1 MPYFSYTG
9 YDAKGKTTKGTIEA
23 GSSIQAV
30 DRLTERGIVVVDVKV
45 AEKKQGARAG
55 SHIKMLPLEQH
66 IFFCRSLA
74 SYLKSGLQLAD
85 SLKIMSRQAR
95 DKNMK
100 PVMEKLL
107 AEVEGGRKFH
117 TALSES
123 GAFRESL
130 WRVAESGEQ
139 SGTLVSVLNEAADE
153 FKLEDDLKRKIRGA
167 MTYPIV
173 MAVVG
178 IGVVSFMLTY
188 VVPKISELFED
199 MHQTLPLPTRILIGM
214 SDFLGNYGLWILILM
229 AVLFLWMKRTGRKL
243 NLPFM
248 RGITD
253 QLNLALVM
261 SHISTL
267 LKSGIPLVQALRMAS
282 SMDTQKQRW
291 LDAAEMVKAGHRFD
305 RALERI
311 GMPEETVAVVRVGEM
326 GGELAEALTNVSDQS
341 REIAQTRMER
351 LSTLMEPIMV
361 RALGFSVGFIVLAI
375 LTPVFDL
382 AGIVR

>member
-1 MPYFSYTG
+1 MPYFNYSG
-9 YDAKGKTTKGTIEA
+9 YDSKGKTTKGTIEA

-45 AEKKQGARAG
+45 AEEKKGNVK
-55 SHIKMLPLEQH
+55 IKMLPLEQH
-66 IFFCRSLA
+66 IFFCKSLA
-74 SYLKSGLQLAD
+74 SYLKSGLPLAD
-85 SLKIMSRQAR
+85 ALRIMSKQTR
-95 DKNMK
+95 DKILK

-107 AEVEGGRKFH
+107 AEVQGGRKFH
-117 TALSES
+117 TALAES

-139 SGTLVSVLNEAADE
+139 SGTLISVLNEAADE

-178 IGVVSFMLTY
+178 VGVVSFMLTY
-188 VVPKISELFED
+188 VVPKISELFAD
-199 MHQTLPLPTRILIGM
+199 MNQTLPLPTRILIGM
-214 SDFLGNYGLWILILM
+214 SDFLSSYGLWILLALTIL
-229 AVLFLWMKRTGRKL
+229 FIWMKKTGRSFTFPGMK
-243 NLPFM
+243 
-248 RGITD
+248 GIRD

-267 LKSGIPLVQALRMAS
+267 LKSGIPLVSALKMAS
-282 SMDTQKQRW
+282 SMDVHKQRW
-291 LDAAEMVKAGHRFD
+291 LDAADLVKSGYKFEK
-305 RALERI
+305 ALEKI

-326 GGELAEALTNVSDQS
+326 GSDLSGALTNISEQCREQAQS
-341 REIAQTRMER
+341 KMEK
-351 LSTLMEPIMV
+351 LSTLLEPIMV
-361 RALGFSVGFIVLAI
+361 LSLGVSVGFIVLAI

-382 AGIVR
+382 AGIVK

>member
-1 MPYFSYTG
+1 MPYFDYTG
-9 YDAKGKTTKGTIEA
+9 YDAKGKSTKGTIDA
-23 GSSIQAV
+23 VSSIQAV
-30 DRLTERGIVVVDVKV
+30 DALTGRGIIVVDVKL
-45 AEKKQGARAG
+45 AEEKKSGAKIRL
-55 SHIKMLPLEQH
+55 LPLEQH

-85 SLKIMSRQAR
+85 ALRIMSRQAR
-95 DKNMK
+95 DKTMK

-107 AEVEGGRKFH
+107 SEVEGGRKFH
-117 TALSES
+117 TALSET

-139 SGTLVSVLNEAADE
+139 SGTLISVLNEAASE
-153 FKLEDDLKRKIRGA
+153 FKLEDDLRRKIRGA

-178 IGVVSFMLTY
+178 VGVVSFMLTY

-214 SDFLGNYGLWILILM
+214 SEFLSSYGLWILLGGL
-229 AVLFLWMKRTGRKL
+229 VFWLWLKRTGRKIQM
-243 NLPFM
+243 PFM

-261 SHISTL
+261 SHLSTL
-267 LKSGIPLVQALRMAS
+267 LKSGIPLVQALKMAS
-282 SMDTQKQRW
+282 SMDIQSQRW

-305 RALERI
+305 KALEKL
-311 GMPEETVAVVRVGEM
+311 GLPEETVAVVRVGEM
-326 GGELAEALTNVSDQS
+326 GGDLSGALTNVSDQS

-361 RALGFSVGFIVLAI
+361 LTLGFSVGFIVLAI

>member
-1 MPYFSYTG
+1 MPYFSYSG
-9 YDAKGKTTKGTIEA
+9 YDSKGKSTKGTIEA

-30 DRLTERGIVVVDVKV
+30 DRLTERGIVVVDVKLTE
-45 AEKKQGARAG
+45 EKKGG
-55 SHIKMLPLEQH
+55 KVKIKLLPLEQH

-74 SYLKSGLQLAD
+74 SYLKSGLPLAD
-85 SLKIMSRQAR
+85 SLRIMSKQAR
-95 DKNMK
+95 DKVMK
-100 PVMEKLL
+100 PVMEKIL
-107 AEVEGGRKFH
+107 AEVERGRKFH

-139 SGTLVSVLNEAADE
+139 SGTLISVLNEAADE
-153 FKLEDDLKRKIRGA
+153 FKLEDDLRRKIRGA

-199 MHQTLPLPTRILIGM
+199 MNQTLPLPTRILIGM
-214 SDFLGNYGLWILILM
+214 SDFLSNYGLWILLAFGILLLYM
-229 AVLFLWMKRTGRKL
+229 RKTGKKF
-243 NLPFM
+243 NMPFM
-248 RGITD
+248 KGIRG
-253 QLNLALVM
+253 QLTLALVM

-267 LKSGIPLVQALRMAS
+267 LRSGIPLVQALRMAS
-282 SMDTQKQRW
+282 SMDSSSQRW

-305 RALERI
+305 KALEKI
-311 GMPEETVAVVRVGEM
+311 GMQEETVAVVRVGEM
-326 GGELAEALTNVSDQS
+326 GGDLAGALTNVSQQS
-341 REIAQTRMER
+341 REIAQSRMEK

-361 RALGFSVGFIVLAI
+361 LTLGVSVGFIVLAI

-382 AGIVR
+382 AGIVK

>member
-1 MPYFSYTG
+1 MPYFDYTG
-9 YDAKGKTTKGTIEA
+9 YDAKGKSTKGTIDA
-23 GSSIQAV
+23 VSSIQAV
-30 DRLTERGIVVVDVKV
+30 DALTERGIIVVDVKL
-45 AEKKQGARAG
+45 AEEKKTGAKIRL
-55 SHIKMLPLEQH
+55 LPLEQH

-85 SLKIMSRQAR
+85 ALRIMSRQAH
-95 DKNMK
+95 DKAMK

-107 AEVEGGRKFH
+107 SEVEGGRKFH
-117 TALSES
+117 TALAET

-139 SGTLVSVLNEAADE
+139 SGTLISVLNEAADE
-153 FKLEDDLKRKIRGA
+153 FKLEDDLRRKIRGA

-178 IGVVSFMLTY
+178 VGVVSFMLTY

-199 MHQTLPLPTRILIGM
+199 MHQTLPLPTRILI
-214 SDFLGNYGLWILILM
+214 SLSNFLSSYGLWMLLALLIFI
-229 AVLFLWMKRTGRKL
+229 VWVKRSGRSIQM
-243 NLPFM
+243 PFM
-248 RGITD
+248 KGITG

-261 SHISTL
+261 SHLSTL
-267 LKSGIPLVQALRMAS
+267 LKSGIPLVQALKMAS
-282 SMDTQKQRW
+282 SMDVQKQRW

-305 RALERI
+305 KALEKI

-326 GGELAEALTNVSDQS
+326 GGDLSGALENVSEQS
-341 REIAQTRMER
+341 REIAQGRMER

-361 RALGFSVGFIVLAI
+361 LALGFTVGFIVLAI
-375 LTPVFDL
+375 LTPVFNL

>member
-1 MPYFSYTG
+1 MPYFSYSG

-23 GSSIQAV
+23 GSSMQAV
-30 DRLTERGIVVVDVKV
+30 DRLTERGIVVVDVKL
-45 AEKKQGARAG
+45 AEEKKG
-55 SHIKMLPLEQH
+55 SVRIKLLPLDQH

-74 SYLKSGLQLAD
+74 SYLKSGLPLAD
-85 SLKIMSRQAR
+85 SLRIMSKQAH
-95 DKNMK
+95 DKMMK

-117 TALSES
+117 TALAES

-139 SGTLVSVLNEAADE
+139 SGTLISVLNEAANE
-153 FKLEDDLKRKIRGA
+153 FKLEDDLRRKIRGA

-178 IGVVSFMLTY
+178 VGVVAFMLTY

-199 MHQTLPLPTRILIGM
+199 MHQTLPLPTRILIGA
-214 SDFLGNYGLWILILM
+214 SDFLGNYGLYLLLGLLL
-229 AVLFLWMKRTGRKL
+229 LFLWMRKTGKRIQMPG
-243 NLPFM
+243 M
-248 RGITD
+248 SGITD

-261 SHISTL
+261 SHLSTL
-267 LKSGIPLVQALRMAS
+267 LKTGIPLVQALRMAS
-282 SMDTQKQRW
+282 SMDVYKQRW

-305 RALERI
+305 KALEKV
-311 GMPEETVAVVRVGEM
+311 GLPEDTVAIVRVGEM
-326 GGELAEALTNVSDQS
+326 GGDLAGALENVSDQS
-341 REIAQTRMER
+341 REVAQSRMEK

-361 RALGFSVGFIVLAI
+361 MALGFSVGFIVLAI
-375 LTPVFDL
+375 LTPVFNL

>member
-1 MPYFSYTG
+1 MPYFSYSG
-9 YDAKGKTTKGTIEA
+9 YDAKGKNTKGTIEA
-23 GSSIQAV
+23 GSSMQAV
-30 DRLTERGIVVVDVKV
+30 DRLTERGIVVVDVKL
-45 AEKKQGARAG
+45 AEEKKG
-55 SHIKMLPLEQH
+55 SVKIKLLPLDQH

-74 SYLKSGLQLAD
+74 SYLKSGLPLAD
-85 SLKIMSRQAR
+85 SLRIMSKQAH
-95 DKNMK
+95 DKMMK

-117 TALSES
+117 TALAES

-153 FKLEDDLKRKIRGA
+153 FKLEDDSRRKIRGA

-178 IGVVSFMLTY
+178 VGVVAFMLTY

-199 MHQTLPLPTRILIGM
+199 MNQTLPLPTRILIAA
-214 SDFLGNYGLWILILM
+214 SDFLGNYGLYLLLGLLL
-229 AVLFLWMKRTGRKL
+229 LFLWMRKTGKRIHMPG
-243 NLPFM
+243 M
-248 RGITD
+248 SGITD

-261 SHISTL
+261 SHLSTL
-267 LKSGIPLVQALRMAS
+267 LKTGIPLVQALRMAS
-282 SMDTQKQRW
+282 SMDVYKQRW

-305 RALERI
+305 KALEKV
-311 GMPEETVAVVRVGEM
+311 GLPEDTVAIVRVGEM
-326 GGELAEALTNVSDQS
+326 GGDLAGALENVSGQS
-341 REIAQTRMER
+341 RDIAQSRMER

-361 RALGFSVGFIVLAI
+361 MALGFSVGFIVLAI
-375 LTPVFDL
+375 LSPVFSL

>member
-9 YDAKGKTTKGTIEA
+9 YDAKGKSTKGTIEA

-45 AEKKQGARAG
+45 AEDKKGANARAR
-55 SHIKMLPLEQH
+55 IKLLPLEQH

-361 RALGFSVGFIVLAI
+361 LALGFSVGFIVLAI

>member
-1 MPYFSYTG
+1 MPYFSYSG
-9 YDAKGKTTKGTIEA
+9 YDAKGKNTKGTIEA
-23 GSSIQAV
+23 GSSMQAV
-30 DRLTERGIVVVDVKV
+30 DRLTERGIVVVDVKL
-45 AEKKQGARAG
+45 AEEKKG
-55 SHIKMLPLEQH
+55 SVKIKLLPLDQH

-74 SYLKSGLQLAD
+74 SYLKSGLPLAD
-85 SLKIMSRQAR
+85 SLRIMSKQAH
-95 DKNMK
+95 DKIMK

-117 TALSES
+117 TALAES

-139 SGTLVSVLNEAADE
+139 SGTLISVLNEAASE
-153 FKLEDDLKRKIRGA
+153 FKLEDDLRRKIRGA

-178 IGVVSFMLTY
+178 VGVVAFMLTY

-199 MHQTLPLPTRILIGM
+199 MHQTLPLPTRILIGA
-214 SDFLGNYGLWILILM
+214 SDFLSSYGLYLM
-229 AVLFLWMKRTGRKL
+229 LGLLLLFLWMKKTGRRI
-243 NLPFM
+243 NMPGM

-261 SHISTL
+261 SHLSTL
-267 LKSGIPLVQALRMAS
+267 LKTGIPLVQALRMAS
-282 SMDTQKQRW
+282 SMDVYKQRW

-305 RALERI
+305 RALEKV
-311 GMPEETVAVVRVGEM
+311 GLPEDTVAIVRVGEM
-326 GGELAEALTNVSDQS
+326 GGDLAGALENVSDQS
-341 REIAQTRMER
+341 REVAQSRMEK

-361 RALGFSVGFIVLAI
+361 MVLGFSVGFIVLAI
-375 LTPVFDL
+375 LTPVFNL

>member
-1 MPYFSYTG
+1 MPYFTYSG
-9 YDAKGKTTKGTIEA
+9 YDAKGKSTKGTIEA

-30 DRLTERGIVVVDVKV
+30 DRLTERGITVVDVKV
-45 AEKKQGARAG
+45 TEEKKGG
-55 SHIKMLPLEQH
+55 KNSKIKMLPLEMH

-74 SYLKSGLQLAD
+74 SYLKSGLPLAD
-85 SLKIMSRQAR
+85 SLKIMSKQAR

-117 TALSES
+117 TALAES

-139 SGTLVSVLNEAADE
+139 SGTLISVLNEAADE

-178 IGVVSFMLTY
+178 VGVVSFMLTY

-199 MHQTLPLPTRILIGM
+199 MHQTLPLPTRILIAM
-214 SDFLGNYGLWILILM
+214 SNFLGSYGLWLLLAL
-229 AVLFLWMKRTGRKL
+229 AVIFIWMKRTGKSI
-243 NLPFM
+243 NMPFM
-248 RGITD
+248 KGIRD
-253 QLNLALVM
+253 NLNLALVM

-282 SMDTQKQRW
+282 SMDVYKQRW

-305 RALERI
+305 RALEKI
-311 GMPEETVAVVRVGEM
+311 GMQEDTVAVVRVGEM
-326 GGELAEALTNVSDQS
+326 GGELAEALTNVSEQCREVAQS
-341 REIAQTRMER
+341 RMEK

-361 RALGFSVGFIVLAI
+361 LALGFSVGFIVLAI

>member
-1 MPYFSYTG
+1 MPYFSYSG
-9 YDAKGKTTKGTIEA
+9 YDSKGKNTKGTIEA

-30 DRLTERGIVVVDVKV
+30 ERLTERGIVVVDVKI
-45 AEKKQGARAG
+45 AEEKKGNVK
-55 SHIKMLPLEQH
+55 IKLLPLEGH

-74 SYLKSGLQLAD
+74 SYLKSGLPLAE
-85 SLKIMSRQAR
+85 SLRIMSKQTR

-100 PVMEKLL
+100 PVIEKLL
-107 AEVEGGRKFH
+107 AEVQGGRKFH

-139 SGTLVSVLNEAADE
+139 SGSLISVLEEAAE
-153 FKLEDDLKRKIRGA
+153 QFKLEDGLRRKIRGA

-178 IGVVSFMLTY
+178 VGVVSFMLTY

-214 SDFLGNYGLWILILM
+214 SNFLSDYGLWLLLGILLLIL
-229 AVLFLWMKRTGRKL
+229 WIKKTGRKI
-243 NLPFM
+243 NIPFM

-267 LKSGIPLVQALRMAS
+267 LKSGIPLVSALKMAS
-282 SMDTQKQRW
+282 SMDMYKQRW
-291 LDAAEMVKAGHRFD
+291 LDAADMVKAGHRFD
-305 RALERI
+305 KALEKI
-311 GMPEETVAVVRVGEM
+311 GMPEETVAVIRVGEM
-326 GGELAEALTNVSDQS
+326 GGDLSGALDNVSNQCREFAQS
-341 REIAQTRMER
+341 RMEKV
-351 LSTLMEPIMV
+351 STLMEPIMV
-361 RALGFSVGFIVLAI
+361 LSLGVSVGFIVLAI

>member
-1 MPYFSYTG
+1 MPYFSYSG

-30 DRLTERGIVVVDVKV
+30 DRLTERGIVVVDVKL
-45 AEKKQGARAG
+45 AEEKKG
-55 SHIKMLPLEQH
+55 SNAKIKLLPLDQH
-66 IFFCRSLA
+66 IFFCRSLS
-74 SYLKSGLQLAD
+74 SYLKSGLPLAD
-85 SLKIMSRQAR
+85 SLRIMSRQAR
-95 DKNMK
+95 DKVMK

-117 TALSES
+117 TALAET

-139 SGTLVSVLNEAADE
+139 SGTLISVLNEAADE
-153 FKLEDDLKRKIRGA
+153 FKLEDDLRRKIRGA

-173 MAVVG
+173 MAIVG
-178 IGVVSFMLTY
+178 VGVVSFMLTY
-188 VVPKISELFED
+188 VVPKLSDLFED
-199 MHQTLPLPTRILIGM
+199 MHQTLPLPTRILM
-214 SDFLGNYGLWILILM
+214 SASNFLASYGLYILLAILIF
-229 AVLFLWMKRTGRKL
+229 FLWMKKTGKSL
-243 NLPFM
+243 QMPFM
-248 RGITD
+248 KGITD

-261 SHISTL
+261 SHLSTL
-267 LKSGIPLVQALRMAS
+267 LKTGIPLVQALKMAS
-282 SMDTQKQRW
+282 SMDVHKQRW

-305 RALERI
+305 RALEKI

-326 GGELAEALTNVSDQS
+326 GGDLSGALDNVSGQS
-341 REIAQTRMER
+341 RDIAQSRMEK

-361 RALGFSVGFIVLAI
+361 LALGFSVGFIVLAI
-375 LTPVFDL
+375 LTPVFNL

>member
-9 YDAKGKTTKGTIEA
+9 YDAKGKSTKGTVDA
-23 GSSIQAV
+23 PSSMQAV
-30 DRLTERGIVVVDVKV
+30 DTLTERGIIVVDVKL
-45 AEKKQGARAG
+45 AEEKKGAVK
-55 SHIKMLPLEQH
+55 IKLLPLDQH

-85 SLKIMSRQAR
+85 ALRIMSRQAHDR
-95 DKNMK
+95 VLK
-100 PVMEKLL
+100 PVMEKLVS
-107 AEVEGGRKFH
+107 EVEGGRKFH

-153 FKLEDDLKRKIRGA
+153 FKLEDDLRRKIRGA

-178 IGVVSFMLTY
+178 VGVVSFMLTY

-199 MHQTLPLPTRILIGM
+199 MHQTLPLPTRILIAM
-214 SDFLGNYGLWILILM
+214 SDFLGNYGLWLLLAIL
-229 AVLFLWMKRTGRKL
+229 VLFLWMKRSGRKIQM
-243 NLPFM
+243 PFM

-261 SHISTL
+261 SHLSTL
-267 LKSGIPLVQALRMAS
+267 LKSGIPLVQALKMAS
-282 SMDTQKQRW
+282 SMDVQTQRW

-305 RALERI
+305 KALEKI

-326 GGELAEALTNVSDQS
+326 GGDLSGALTNVSEQS

-361 RALGFSVGFIVLAI
+361 LALGFSVGFIVLAI

-382 AGIVR
+382 AGIVK

>member
-1 MPYFSYTG
+1 MPYFNYSG
-9 YDAKGKTTKGTIEA
+9 YDSKGKNTKGTIEA
-23 GSSIQAV
+23 GSSMQAV
-30 DRLTERGIVVVDVKV
+30 ERLTERGIVVVDVKI
-45 AEKKQGARAG
+45 AEEKKGNVK
-55 SHIKMLPLEQH
+55 IKLLPLEGH

-74 SYLKSGLQLAD
+74 SYLKSGLPLAE
-85 SLKIMSRQAR
+85 SLRIMSKQTR

-100 PVMEKLL
+100 PVIEKLL

-139 SGTLVSVLNEAADE
+139 SGSLISVLEEAADQ
-153 FKLEDDLKRKIRGA
+153 FKLEDGLKRKIRGA

-178 IGVVSFMLTY
+178 VGVVSFMLTY

-214 SDFLGNYGLWILILM
+214 SSFLSNYGLWIIL
-229 AVLFLWMKRTGRKL
+229 AILLFIFWIKRTGKKI
-243 NLPFM
+243 NIPFM

-267 LKSGIPLVQALRMAS
+267 LKSGIPLVSALKMAS
-282 SMDTQKQRW
+282 SMDMYKQRW
-291 LDAAEMVKAGHRFD
+291 LDAADMVKAGHRFD
-305 RALERI
+305 KALEKI
-311 GMPEETVAVVRVGEM
+311 GMPEETVAVIRVGEM
-326 GGELAEALTNVSDQS
+326 GGDLSGALDNVSNQCREFAQS
-341 REIAQTRMER
+341 RMEKV
-351 LSTLMEPIMV
+351 STLMEPIMV
-361 RALGFSVGFIVLAI
+361 LSLGVSVGFIVLAI

>member
-1 MPYFSYTG
+1 MPYFSYSG
-9 YDAKGKTTKGTIEA
+9 YDSKGKSTKGTIEA

-30 DRLTERGIVVVDVKV
+30 DRLTERGIVVVDVKLTE
-45 AEKKQGARAG
+45 EKKGG
-55 SHIKMLPLEQH
+55 KVKIKLLPLEQH

-74 SYLKSGLQLAD
+74 SYLKSGLPLAD
-85 SLKIMSRQAR
+85 SLRIMSKQAR
-95 DKNMK
+95 DKVMK
-100 PVMEKLL
+100 PVMEKIL

-139 SGTLVSVLNEAADE
+139 SGTLISVLNEAADE
-153 FKLEDDLKRKIRGA
+153 FKLEDDLRRKIRGA

-178 IGVVSFMLTY
+178 IGVVAFMLTY

-199 MHQTLPLPTRILIGM
+199 MNQTLPLPTRILIGM
-214 SDFLGNYGLWILILM
+214 SDFLSNYGLWILLAFGILLLYM
-229 AVLFLWMKRTGRKL
+229 RKTGKKF
-243 NLPFM
+243 NMPFM
-248 RGITD
+248 KGIRG
-253 QLNLALVM
+253 QLTLALVM

-267 LKSGIPLVQALRMAS
+267 LRSGIPLVQALRMAS
-282 SMDTQKQRW
+282 SMDSSSQRW

-305 RALERI
+305 KALEKI
-311 GMPEETVAVVRVGEM
+311 GMQEETVAVVRVGEM
-326 GGELAEALTNVSDQS
+326 GGDLAGALTNVSQQS
-341 REIAQTRMER
+341 REIAQSRMEK

-361 RALGFSVGFIVLAI
+361 LSLGVSVGFIVLAI

-382 AGIVR
+382 AGIVK

>member
-1 MPYFSYTG
+1 MPYFTYSG
-9 YDAKGKTTKGTIEA
+9 YDSKGKTTKGTIEA

-30 DRLTERGIVVVDVKV
+30 DRLTERGIVVVDVKL
-45 AEKKQGARAG
+45 AEEKKG
-55 SHIKMLPLEQH
+55 SVKIKMLSLEAH

-74 SYLKSGLQLAD
+74 SYLKSGLPLAD
-85 SLKIMSRQAR
+85 SLRIMSRQTQER
-95 DKNMK
+95 TLK

-117 TALSES
+117 TALAES

-139 SGTLVSVLNEAADE
+139 SGTLISVLNEAADE

-178 IGVVSFMLTY
+178 VGVVSFMLTY

-199 MHQTLPLPTRILIGM
+199 MHQTLPLPTRILIAM
-214 SDFLGNYGLWILILM
+214 SDFLGNYGLWMLG
-229 AVLFLWMKRTGRKL
+229 AFLVVYLWLKRTGRSI
-243 NLPFM
+243 NMPFM
-248 RGITD
+248 RGIRD

-261 SHISTL
+261 SHLSTL

-282 SMDTQKQRW
+282 SMDTLKQRW
-291 LDAAEMVKAGHRFD
+291 LEAAEMVKAGHRFD
-305 RALERI
+305 KALEKI

-326 GGELAEALTNVSDQS
+326 GGDLSGALTNVSDQC

-361 RALGFSVGFIVLAI
+361 LSLGVSVGFIVLAI

>member
-1 MPYFSYTG
+1 MPYFNYSG
-9 YDAKGKTTKGTIEA
+9 YDSKGKNTKGTIEA
-23 GSSIQAV
+23 GSSMQAV
-30 DRLTERGIVVVDVKV
+30 ERLTERGIVVVDVKI
-45 AEKKQGARAG
+45 AEEKKGNVK
-55 SHIKMLPLEQH
+55 IKLLPLEGH

-74 SYLKSGLQLAD
+74 SYLKSGLPLAE
-85 SLKIMSRQAR
+85 SLRIMSKQTR

-100 PVMEKLL
+100 PVIEKLL

-139 SGTLVSVLNEAADE
+139 SGSLISVLEEAADQ
-153 FKLEDDLKRKIRGA
+153 FKLEDGLKRKIRGA

-178 IGVVSFMLTY
+178 VGVVSFMLTY

-214 SDFLGNYGLWILILM
+214 SNFLSSYGLWIILGIL
-229 AVLFLWMKRTGRKL
+229 LFIFWVKRTGRKI
-243 NLPFM
+243 NMPFM

-267 LKSGIPLVQALRMAS
+267 LKSGIPLVSALKMAS
-282 SMDTQKQRW
+282 SMDIYKQRW
-291 LDAAEMVKAGHRFD
+291 LDAADMVKAGHRFD
-305 RALERI
+305 KALEKI
-311 GMPEETVAVVRVGEM
+311 GMPEETVAVIRVGEM
-326 GGELAEALTNVSDQS
+326 GGDLSGSLDNVSNQCREFAQS
-341 REIAQTRMER
+341 RMEKV
-351 LSTLMEPIMV
+351 STLMEPIMV
-361 RALGFSVGFIVLAI
+361 LTLGVSVGFIVLAI

>member
-1 MPYFSYTG
+1 MPYFSYSG
-9 YDAKGKTTKGTIEA
+9 YDSKGKSTKGTIEA

-30 DRLTERGIVVVDVKV
+30 DRLTERGIVVVDVKLTE
-45 AEKKQGARAG
+45 EKKGG
-55 SHIKMLPLEQH
+55 KVKIKLLPLEQH

-74 SYLKSGLQLAD
+74 SYLKSGLPLAD
-85 SLKIMSRQAR
+85 SLRIMSKQAR
-95 DKNMK
+95 DKVMK
-100 PVMEKLL
+100 PVMEKIL

-139 SGTLVSVLNEAADE
+139 SGTLISVLNEAADE
-153 FKLEDDLKRKIRGA
+153 FKLEDDLRRKIRGA

-199 MHQTLPLPTRILIGM
+199 MNQTLPLPTRILIGM
-214 SDFLGNYGLWILILM
+214 SDFLSNYGLWILLAFGILLLYM
-229 AVLFLWMKRTGRKL
+229 RKTGKKF
-243 NLPFM
+243 NMPFM
-248 RGITD
+248 KGIRG
-253 QLNLALVM
+253 QLTLALVM

-267 LKSGIPLVQALRMAS
+267 LRSGIPLVQALRMAS
-282 SMDTQKQRW
+282 SMDSSSQRW

-305 RALERI
+305 KALEKI
-311 GMPEETVAVVRVGEM
+311 GMQEETVAVVRVGEM
-326 GGELAEALTNVSDQS
+326 GGDLAGALTNVSQQS
-341 REIAQTRMER
+341 REIAQSRMEK

-361 RALGFSVGFIVLAI
+361 LTLGVSVGFIVLAI

-382 AGIVR
+382 AGIVK

>member
-1 MPYFSYTG
+1 MPYFSYSG
-9 YDAKGKTTKGTIEA
+9 YDAKGKNTKGTIEA
-23 GSSIQAV
+23 GSSMQAV
-30 DRLTERGIVVVDVKV
+30 DRLTERGIVVVDVKL
-45 AEKKQGARAG
+45 AEEKKG
-55 SHIKMLPLEQH
+55 SVKIKLLPLDQH

-74 SYLKSGLQLAD
+74 SYLKSGLPLAD
-85 SLKIMSRQAR
+85 SLRIMSKQAH
-95 DKNMK
+95 DKMMK

-117 TALSES
+117 TALAES

-139 SGTLVSVLNEAADE
+139 SGTLISVLNEAANE
-153 FKLEDDLKRKIRGA
+153 FKLEDDLRRKIRGA

-178 IGVVSFMLTY
+178 VGVVAFMLTY

-199 MHQTLPLPTRILIGM
+199 MHQTLPLPTRILIGA
-214 SDFLGNYGLWILILM
+214 SDFLSSYGLYLLLGLLL
-229 AVLFLWMKRTGRKL
+229 LFLWMKKTGKSVRM
-243 NLPFM
+243 PGM
-248 RGITD
+248 SGITD

-261 SHISTL
+261 SHLSTL
-267 LKSGIPLVQALRMAS
+267 LKTGIPLVQALRMAS
-282 SMDTQKQRW
+282 SMDVYKQRW

-305 RALERI
+305 KALEKV
-311 GMPEETVAVVRVGEM
+311 GLPEDTVAIVRVGEM
-326 GGELAEALTNVSDQS
+326 GGDLAGALENVSDQS
-341 REIAQTRMER
+341 REVAQSRMEK

-361 RALGFSVGFIVLAI
+361 MALGFSVGFIVLAI
-375 LTPVFDL
+375 LTPVFNL

>member
-1 MPYFSYTG
+1 MPYFSYSG
-9 YDAKGKTTKGTIEA
+9 YDARGKTAKGTIEA
-23 GSSIQAV
+23 VSSMQAV
-30 DRLTERGIVVVDVKV
+30 DRLTERGIVVVDIKI
-45 AEKKQGARAG
+45 AEDKKTGKTAK
-55 SHIKMLPLEQH
+55 IKLLPLDQH

-85 SLKIMSRQAR
+85 ALKIMSRQAKDR
-95 DKNMK
+95 NMK
-100 PVMEKLL
+100 PVMEKLV

-139 SGTLVSVLNEAADE
+139 SGTLVSVLLEAADE

-167 MTYPIV
+167 MTYPLV

-188 VVPKISELFED
+188 VVPKIAELFED
-199 MHQTLPLPTRILIGM
+199 MHQQLPLPTRILIGA
-214 SDFLGNYGLWILILM
+214 SDFLSSYGLWLLLGILL
-229 AVLFLWMKRTGRKL
+229 LWLWLKRTGRKVT
-243 NLPFM
+243 LPFM

-282 SMDTQKQRW
+282 TMDEKKQRW

-305 RALERI
+305 RALEKI

-326 GGELAEALTNVSDQS
+326 GGELAEALMNVSDQS
-341 REIAQTRMER
+341 RETAQTRMAR

-361 RALGFSVGFIVLAI
+361 LTMGFSVGFIVLAI
-375 LTPVFDL
+375 LTPIFDL
-382 AGIVR
+382 AGIVK

>member
-361 RALGFSVGFIVLAI
+361 LALGFSVGFIVLAI

>member
-1 MPYFSYTG
+1 MPYFSYSG
-9 YDAKGKTTKGTIEA
+9 YDAKGKSTKGTIEA
-23 GSSIQAV
+23 GSSMQAV
-30 DRLTERGIVVVDVKV
+30 DRLTERGIVVVDVKL
-45 AEKKQGARAG
+45 AEEKKG
-55 SHIKMLPLEQH
+55 SSAKIKLLPLEQH

-74 SYLKSGLQLAD
+74 SYLKSGLPLAD
-85 SLKIMSRQAR
+85 SLRIMSRQAR
-95 DKNMK
+95 DRNMK
-100 PVMEKLL
+100 PVMEKVL

-117 TALSES
+117 TALAES

-139 SGTLVSVLNEAADE
+139 SGTLISVLNEAADE
-153 FKLEDDLKRKIRGA
+153 FKLEDDLHRKIRGA

-214 SDFLGNYGLWILILM
+214 SDFLSNFGLWILL
-229 AVLFLWMKRTGRKL
+229 AFLIFWVWMKRTGRSF

-248 RGITD
+248 RGIRD
-253 QLNLALVM
+253 QLTLALVM
-261 SHISTL
+261 SHLSTL

-291 LDAAEMVKAGHRFD
+291 IDAAEMVKAGHRFD
-305 RALERI
+305 KALEKI

-361 RALGFSVGFIVLAI
+361 LSLGVSVGFIVLAI